1 LLNIGFLFPLGSG
14 VPVGLDR
21 LIRFTR
27 VCHRYAKGSFYIE
40 RIFKQRLRRARC
52 SGSGP
57 R

>member
-1 LLNIGFLFPLGSG
+1 MLNIGFLFPLGSG

-52 SGSGP
+52 SGSG
-57 R
+57 RR

>member
-1 LLNIGFLFPLGSG
+1 MLNIGFLFPLGSG

-40 RIFKQRLRRARC
+40 PIYKLRSRRARSSE
-52 SGSGP
+52 SGQK
-57 R
+57 

>member
-1 LLNIGFLFPLGSG
+1 MLNIGFLFPLGSG

-27 VCHRYAKGSFYIE
+27 VCHRYTKGSFYIE
-40 RIFKQRLRRARC
+40 PIFKQRSRKGRS
-52 SGSGP
+52 SGSGL

>member
-1 LLNIGFLFPLGSG
+1 MLNIGFLFSLGSG

-40 RIFKQRLRRARC
+40 PIFKQLLRRAPF
-52 SGSGP
+52 SGSGQ